1 MDKIKDLQSKQGKV
15 ILEADVI
22 EIGQI
27 REFNKFGKVGKV
39 ANAKIKDATGQIT
52 LTLWNE
58 EIEKVKMGAKIK
70 INNGYVNE
78 WQGEKQITAG
88 RFGNIEIISS

>member
-15 ILEADVI
+15 ILEADVL
-22 EIGQI
+22 EIQNPK
-27 REFNKFGKVGKV
+27 EFTKFGKTGRV
-39 ANAKIKDATGQIT
+39 ANATISDATGKIK

-58 EIEKVKMGAKIK
+58 EIDKVKAGSKIK

-88 RFGNIEIISS
+88 RFGSIELL